1 MCNIAPLSCGDGG
14 SRARLGCA
22 CTGAEK
28 LRGVRVRL
36 DPQSAV
42 PQKCWSFLLY
52 ISPPLPPRLKQQ
64 PRRTHNRRDASA
76 GQASWRQAA
85 GLSPLTPQHSQL
97 AGSALR
103 SQEHTCT
110 CTCIKRVYAHV
121 HVHPLEATHDS
132 LQAGSKQRRR
142 RIMSVANARSSF
154 PAASPE
160 LTLHSMACMNSTGHR
175 PRTGR
180 FSTPV
185 ARPPTNLGAYSVHVT
200 VRASVHALGRRHLRQ
215 RPRLL

>member
-1 MCNIAPLSCGDGG
+1 MLVFSSLYLSAAPS
-14 SRARLGCA
+14 STQTTAA
-22 CTGAEK
+22 SHT
-28 LRGVRVRL
+28 
-36 DPQSAV
+36 Q
-42 PQKCWSFLLY
+42 
-52 ISPPLPPRLKQQ
+52 PPRRKRGTSKLAPSRRAQ
-64 PRRTHNRRDASA
+64 PSHTTTLTT
-76 GQASWRQAA
+76 SW
-85 GLSPLTPQHSQL
+85 
-97 AGSALR
+97 LR